1 VFWASLLRSFPP
13 PKERIYGYTRR
24 IGTRKAWFFGLL
36 ADRFVDT
43 FERDRFIIRAR
54 WSTVRAESATILR
67 LLHADANL
75 ARRLSKLSKNLK
87 IRKARR

>member
-1 VFWASLLRSFPP
+1 L
-13 PKERIYGYTRR
+13 
-24 IGTRKAWFFGLL
+24 
-36 ADRFVDT
+36 VDT